1 MTSPATCA
9 RRWTSSSPTPDTA
22 GSRLRRHGTWR
33 STGSRGCRLSDA
45 ADVYIR
51 VDRGVV
57 TLSGSVNRRSDEEIA
72 ARMIQRV
79 HGLVDVIEPYARA
92 HTRPSSW

>member
-1 MTSPATCA
+1 M
-9 RRWTSSSPTPDTA
+9 
-22 GSRLRRHGTWR
+22 
-33 STGSRGCRLSDA
+33 
-45 ADVYIR
+45 
-51 VDRGVV
+51 
-57 TLSGSVNRRSDEEIA
+57 NRRSDEEIA